1 MLLRTKWITSKGS
14 FGDERQHHSG
24 YVSAKGGAD
33 WCAVMQKEL
42 TGYQKTVQEAEM
54 SKEDAAR
61 VCVQLQDLENVQ
73 ATLQDTEVDIE
84 RADSA

>member
-1 MLLRTKWITSKGS
+1 MR
-14 FGDERQHHSG
+14 
-24 YVSAKGGAD
+24 
-33 WCAVMQKEL
+33 KEL
-42 TGYQKTVQEAEM
+42 TGYEKTVQEAEIA
-54 SKEDAAR
+54 KEDSAR